1 MIFSMPLGLEI
12 SYFDGWC
19 RYGSDNREWIN
30 GFEIKDDAECYE
42 KCKAT
47 NDCVAFSFEYS
58 NVDEPCNTYRG
69 GPYTYGNGRS
79 NTKCYIMPKGR
90 ALLLQQIFVLL
101 LFNFPCITLPETA
114 LIFFSL
120 IKGARDDFEVGND
133 SSDSVQI
140 IRTPKT
146 FEKNATLEDLIRAT
160 LSDVKFSD
168 FLKQKGM

>member
-1 MIFSMPLGLEI
+1 MIFSTPLGLEI

-69 GPYTYGNGRS
+69 GPYTYGNGRL

-101 LFNFPCITLPETA
+101 LFFRA
-114 LIFFSL
+114 LL
-120 IKGARDDFEVGND
+120 CLK
-133 SSDSVQI
+133 
-140 IRTPKT
+140 
-146 FEKNATLEDLIRAT
+146 
-160 LSDVKFSD
+160 LS
-168 FLKQKGM
+168 